1 MLKLT
6 MIKKIKKQIEK
17 VRPFIQ
23 MDGGDVKF
31 VSFDAKTG
39 VLNIQLMG
47 ACVGCPMSQITL
59 QEGIGKI
66 LKAEIPS
73 IKEVVAI

>member
-1 MLKLT
+1 

-39 VLNIQLMG
+39 VLNIELMG

-66 LKAEIPS
+66 LKEEIPEV
-73 IKEVVAI
+73 KEVVAV